1 MFVAWLKAGLKAIAP
16 DGSSPMAQRALADR
30 QAAKT
35 VVLIVGL
42 GRDEAQPI
50 HQQQEDDATI
60 EYGAKI
66 IQAASKEQDRE
77 IDQER

>member
-1 MFVAWLKAGLKAIAP
+1 LSDSAETSA
-16 DGSSPMAQRALADR
+16 
-30 QAAKT
+30 T
-35 VVLIVGL
+35 
-42 GRDEAQPI
+42 I